1 GVLGVPGEAGAR
13 LPLTQVVGDGRGAG
27 DGGVGTGGLGI
38 PLAVPAEAG
47 GEGEVFFQRDAII
60 GVVRGTFHRALV
72 LERSW
77 RGSECFLVAAG
88 IIGDEVGKRI
98 EIVTAFEVGL
108 LKLCRGIV
116 GVTAAEM
123 EEVAVPA
130 PCKIVPEAVDEKH
143 GPEAVGHEVAAI
155 AGPLRQELIAGR
167 TQGRG
172 EIGVDPIALA
182 SERVAARFR
191 GPDLRRTRIHIAVP
205 NTVVGAFEGQR
216 AAGAEQ
222 VIEAERERGGVV
234 VADGLALLRCKLRR
248 DWRSAGGLRLKG
260 GVVGYVDEIL
270 LAADIEEELVFDE
283 RAADGCTEFVL
294 GVAEGVA
301 EGVPTGP
308 STGAED
314 IELLAVEAVAA
325 FLGGDIEEATVG
337 AAHIR
342 VYAG

>member
-98 EIVTAFEVGL
+98 EIVTALEVGL

-116 GVTAAEM
+116 GVAAAEM

-130 PCKIVPEAVDEKH
+130 PCKIVPEAALIGNEAVGAEAIAADRAEAVNDKRR
-143 GPEAVGHEVAAI
+143 PEAVG
-155 AGPLRQELIAGR
+155 
-167 TQGRG
+167 
-172 EIGVDPIALA
+172 
-182 SERVAARFR
+182 
-191 GPDLRRTRIHIAVP
+191 
-205 NTVVGAFEGQR
+205 
-216 AAGAEQ
+216 
-222 VIEAERERGGVV
+222 
-234 VADGLALLRCKLRR
+234 
-248 DWRSAGGLRLKG
+248 
-260 GVVGYVDEIL
+260 
-270 LAADIEEELVFDE
+270 
-283 RAADGCTEFVL
+283 
-294 GVAEGVA
+294 
-301 EGVPTGP
+301 
-308 STGAED
+308 
-314 IELLAVEAVAA
+314 
-325 FLGGDIEEATVG
+325 
-337 AAHIR
+337 
-342 VYAG
+342 